1 MRDSDSFFENEMEL
15 DEERKMHRDA
25 RLRFVARAS
34 SASQAIRYVATFYSS
49 VCTGG
54 GVVEAVLGA
63 GAACGVGV
71 EA

>member
-1 MRDSDSFFENEMEL
+1 LRDSDSFFENEMES
-15 DEERKMHRDA
+15 DEERKVHRDT
-25 RLRFVARAS
+25 RLRFARRAS
-34 SASQAIRYVATFYSS
+34 SASQAIRYVATSYSS

-63 GAACGVGV
+63 GGACGVGA